1 MTNAGYV
8 IGQLKMKINDLSKG
22 ANFLQY
28 AQVDQPP
35 ARVAGTSVTF
45 IYAAVIRGL
54 LYPDP
59 DRTGGPV
66 EGYSQYI
73 LRLVGTTYTAWSSA
87 GVSYKAGDRRTSGE
101 LLYTCILDH
110 TSSAENQPGTAG
122 GESYWTLSTE
132 ITALPM
138 GQEYV
143 LGTHSTTYYAQAPDM
158 RHFVP
163 WYQAGAIVPLVKK
176 GNHYFFVNTLMRT
189 IKVDESSIQTVR
201 WNDTDHRIM
210 SVFG

>member
-1 MTNAGYV
+1 MQTN
-8 IGQLKMKINDLSKG
+8 IKIDDLRRRSD
-22 ANFLQY
+22 FIQY

-35 ARVAGTSVTF
+35 ARAGGSSLTF
-45 IYAAVIRGL
+45 IWATVIRGL

-73 LRLVGTTYTAWSSA
+73 LRLVGTTYTAWSDA
-87 GVSYKAGDRRTSGE
+87 GVSHKAGDRRTSGG

-110 TSSAENQPGTAG
+110 TSSSENQPGTAG

-143 LGTHSTTYYAQAPDM
+143 LGVNSTTYYAQAPDM

-163 WYQAGAIVPLVKK
+163 WYQVGAIVPLVKK
-176 GNHYFFVNTLMRT
+176 GNHYFFVNTLTRT
-189 IKVDESSIQTVR
+189 IKADESSLQTVR
-201 WNDTDHRIM
+201 WNDEDHRVM
-210 SVFG
+210 SVYG